1 MMNSYAKAEANDDFS
16 RARTREKLQK
26 ILNLPNPNRTA
37 MLSLREV
44 REILHPSSESY
55 RGMQVVSIDRIV
67 GSEGRYA
74 DFNKQ
79 FLPRHEHM
87 RNRWTRVDEARIT
100 DIPLPA
106 IHLYEIGGVY
116 FVRDG
121 NHRVSVARSQG
132 TMSIDAEVVSLDSE
146 IALDPG
152 MTRNDL
158 KSTVIEYEKNRFYLT
173 TRFDRIFPEYD
184 LVFTATGRYD
194 EVLCHIHE
202 HKYYINMNDREEILF
217 EEAMK
222 SWYRNVFMPIV
233 RVVREQKLPGR
244 FPGRTGADLYVWLV
258 KHWDE
263 LKKSHGGEF
272 PLADAAEDFSGRFG
286 KGLWKRLAEAISKR
300 REARARKR
308 RIDRGKLQEGDL
320 D

>member
-1 MMNSYAKAEANDDFS
+1 MKTEANDDFS
-16 RARTREKLQK
+16 RARTREKIQK

-44 REILHPSSESY
+44 REILRPSSESY

-87 RNRWTRVDEARIT
+87 RSRWTRVDEAHLT
-100 DIPLPA
+100 DVPLPA
-106 IHLYEIGGVY
+106 IQVYEIGGVY

-132 TMSIDAEVVSLDSE
+132 TMSIDAEVVSLGSE
-146 IALDPG
+146 ITLNPG
-152 MTRNDL
+152 MTRDDL
-158 KSTVIEYEKNRFYLT
+158 KSSVIEYEKKRFYQT
-173 TRFDRIFPEYD
+173 TRFDRIFPDYD

-194 EVLCHIHE
+194 EVLRHIHE
-202 HKYYINMNDREEILF
+202 HKYFINMNYPEEILF
-217 EEAMK
+217 EGALK
-222 SWYRNVFMPIV
+222 SWYENVFMPII

-244 FPGRTGADLYVWLV
+244 FPGRTEADLYVWLV

-272 PLADAAEDFSGRFG
+272 SLSDAAEDFSGRFG
-286 KGLWKRLAEAISKR
+286 KGLWKQITEALARR
-300 REARARKR
+300 REARAKKR
-308 RIDRGKLQEGDL
+308 RIARGELQEGDL

>member
-1 MMNSYAKAEANDDFS
+1 MNPFAKAKANDNFS
-16 RARTREKLQK
+16 RARAREKMQK
-26 ILNLPNPNRTA
+26 ILNLPNPNRNS

-44 REILHPSSESY
+44 REILRPSSESY
-55 RGMQVVSIDRIV
+55 RGMQVVPVNRIV

-79 FLPRHEHM
+79 FLPRHEYL
-87 RNRWTRVDEARIT
+87 RSRWTRVDEAHLT
-100 DIPLPA
+100 DVPLPA
-106 IHLYEIGGVY
+106 IQVYEIGGVY

-132 TMSIDAEVVSLDSE
+132 GMSIDAEVVSLDSE
-146 IALDPG
+146 IALNPD
-152 MTRNDL
+152 MTRADL
-158 KSTVIEYEKNRFYLT
+158 KTAVIKYEKTRFYQM

-194 EVLCHIHE
+194 EVLCHIYE
-202 HKYYINMNDREEILF
+202 HKYYINMNYQEEILF
-217 EEAMK
+217 EGAMR
-222 SWYRNVFMPIV
+222 SWHDNVFTPIV
-233 RVVREQKLPGR
+233 RVVREQNLPGR
-244 FPGRTGADLYVWLV
+244 FPGRTEADLYVWLV

-272 PLADAAEDFSGRFG
+272 SLSDAAEDFSGRFG
-286 KGLWKRLAEAISKR
+286 KGLWKRIAEASTR
-300 REARARKR
+300 RRAARAKGR
-308 RIDRGKLQEGDL
+308 RIARGELEEGDL

>member
-1 MMNSYAKAEANDDFS
+1 MNPYVKTEANDDFS
-16 RARTREKLQK
+16 RARNREKIQK

-44 REILHPSSESY
+44 REILRPSSESY

-87 RNRWTRVDEARIT
+87 RSRWTRVDEAHLT
-100 DIPLPA
+100 DVPLPA
-106 IHLYEIGGVY
+106 IQVYEIGGVY

-132 TMSIDAEVVSLDSE
+132 TMSIDAEVVSLGSE
-146 IALDPG
+146 ITLEPG
-152 MTRNDL
+152 MTRDDL
-158 KSTVIEYEKNRFYLT
+158 KSAVIEYEKKRFYQT
-173 TRFDRIFPEYD
+173 TRFDTIFPDYD

-194 EVLCHIHE
+194 EVLRHIYE
-202 HKYYINMNDREEILF
+202 HKYFINMNYPEEILF
-217 EEAMK
+217 EGALK
-222 SWYRNVFMPIV
+222 SWYENVFMPII

-244 FPGRTGADLYVWLV
+244 FPGRTEADLYVWLV

-272 PLADAAEDFSGRFG
+272 SLSDAAEDFSGRFG
-286 KGLWKRLAEAISKR
+286 KGLWKQITEAVAR
-300 REARARKR
+300 RRAARANKR
-308 RIDRGKLQEGDL
+308 RIARGELQEGDL

>member
-1 MMNSYAKAEANDDFS
+1 MNPFTKASANDNFS
-16 RARTREKLQK
+16 RALAREKMQK
-26 ILNLPNPNRTA
+26 ILNLPNPHRNS

-44 REILHPSSESY
+44 REILRPSSESY
-55 RGMQVVSIDRIV
+55 RGIQAVPVSRIV

-79 FLPRHEHM
+79 FLPRHEYL
-87 RNRWTRVDEARIT
+87 RSRWTRIDEAHLT

-106 IHLYEIGGVY
+106 IRVYEIGGVY

-132 TMSIDAEVVSLDSE
+132 GLSIDAEVVSLGSE
-146 IALDPG
+146 ITLDPG

-158 KSTVIEYEKNRFYLT
+158 KSSVIEYEKRQFYQT
-173 TRFDRIFPEYD
+173 TRFGRIFPEYD

-194 EVLCHIHE
+194 EVLRHIYE
-202 HKYYINMNDREEILF
+202 HKYYINMNYQEEILF
-217 EEAMK
+217 EDAMK
-222 SWYRNVFMPIV
+222 SWYDNVFAPIT

-244 FPGRTGADLYVWLV
+244 FPGRTEADLYVWLV

-272 PLADAAEDFSGRFG
+272 SLSEAAEDFSGQFG
-286 KGLWKRLAEAISKR
+286 KGLRKRIGEAIAR
-300 REARARKR
+300 RRAARAKQR
-308 RIDRGKLQEGDL
+308 RIARGELREGDL